1 MTQKEALERALN
13 ELGGRAHLQDIYP
26 VALKYIT
33 HKEGSKIYDSLRGC
47 IHDKR
52 RFRPSPGM
60 PQGWYELPSYQEE
73 IANLKQDIVKKDK
86 EISSLKEKVELLEK
100 RPTVEDFIRK
110 LVKAAKSLFK
120 IHRAHADFVR
130 QVLELLGFTKDAEEL
145 AAWIEHKE
153 NRLADAVEKMA
164 EKPTIQVDIKAG
176 AHAQIS
182 EQGITNQHTSAKSIS
197 SNEY

>member
-1 MTQKEALERALN
+1 MTQKDALEQALK

-26 VALKYIT
+26 IALKYIT

-52 RFRPSPGM
+52 RFRHSPGM
-60 PQGWYELPSYQEE
+60 PTGWYELISYQDE
-73 IANLKQDIVKKDK
+73 IVKFKQEIVKRDE
-86 EISSLKEKVELLEK
+86 EISSLKRKVELLEK
-100 RPTVEDFIRK
+100 RPTVEDFIRR
-110 LVKAAKSLFK
+110 LVKATKSLFK
-120 IHRAHADFVR
+120 IHRDHADYIR
-130 QVLELLGFTKDAEEL
+130 QALEVLGFTKDAEEL
-145 AAWIEHKE
+145 ASWIEHKE

-164 EKPTIQVDIKAG
+164 EKPAVQVDIKAG

-182 EQGITNQHTSAKSIS
+182 EQSIVNQHAPEKSIS

>member
-1 MTQKEALERALN
+1 MTQKEALEQALK

-26 VALKYIT
+26 IALKYIT

-52 RFRPSPGM
+52 RFRHSPGM
-60 PQGWYELPSYQEE
+60 PTGWYELISYQDE
-73 IANLKQDIVKKDK
+73 IAKFKQEIVKRDE
-86 EISSLKEKVELLEK
+86 EISSLKRKVELLEK
-100 RPTVEDFIRK
+100 RPTVEDFIRR
-110 LVKAAKSLFK
+110 LVKATQSLFK
-120 IHRAHADFVR
+120 IHRSHADYIR
-130 QVLELLGFTKDAEEL
+130 QALEVLGFTKEAEEL
-145 AAWIEHKE
+145 ASWIEHKE

-164 EKPTIQVDIKAG
+164 EKPAVQVDIKAG

-182 EQGITNQHTSAKSIS
+182 EQSIVNQHAPEKSIS

>member
-1 MTQKEALERALN
+1 MTQKDALEQALK

-52 RFRPSPGM
+52 RFRRSPGM
-60 PQGWYELPSYQEE
+60 PTGWYELISFQEE
-73 IANLKQDIVKKDK
+73 IANLKQGIAKRDE

-100 RPTVEDFIRK
+100 RPTVEEFVRK
-110 LVKAAKSLFK
+110 LVKATKSLFK
-120 IHRAHADFVR
+120 IHRAHADFIR
-130 QVLELLGFTKDAEEL
+130 QVLELLGFTDEAEEL
-145 AAWIEHKE
+145 GAWIEHKE
-153 NRLADAVEKMA
+153 NRIVDAVEKIA
-164 EKPTIQVDIKAG
+164 ERPLLSVDVNAG

-182 EQGITNQHTSAKSIS
+182 EQGITNQYPLIS
-197 SNEY
+197 NG